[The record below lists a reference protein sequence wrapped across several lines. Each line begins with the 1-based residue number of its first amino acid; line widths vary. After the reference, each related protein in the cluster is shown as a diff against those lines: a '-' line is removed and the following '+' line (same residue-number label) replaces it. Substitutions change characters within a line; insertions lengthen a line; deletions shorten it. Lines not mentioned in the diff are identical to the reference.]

1 MSFQAYLDTI
11 KAKTGKGPDDFK
23 ALAQAKGLAGPDVKA
38 GAVLAWLKQDYGLG
52 HGHGMAIYSILKTAG
67 APETSGQERLE
78 RLFSG
83 GKAAWRAVLDR
94 AVAQLGE
101 AGAAVELSTTAGYVS
116 LLRNGRKFA
125 ILSPA
130 AGHLDIGLKR
140 TGAPFTP
147 RFVAAGTW
155 NAMVTHRVRL
165 ADAAELDREL
175 LDWLLKAYQERA

>member
-11 KAKTGKGPDDFK
+11 KTKTGKGPDDFK
-23 ALAQAKGLAGPDVKA
+23 ALAVAKGLTGPDVKA
-38 GAVLAWLKQDYGLG
+38 GAVLAWLKEDYGLG

-67 APETSGQERLE
+67 APKASVENRLG
-78 RLFSG
+78 RLFAG
-83 GKAAWRAVLDR
+83 GKAVWRGTLD
-94 AVAQLGE
+94 QLLAKLAE
-101 AGAAVELSTTAGYVS
+101 AGAAVELSPTEGYVG
-116 LLRNGRKFA
+116 LLRGGRKFA

-140 TGAPFTP
+140 AGEPFTP

-165 ADAAELDREL
+165 AGEAELDAEL
-175 LDWLLKAYQERA
+175 LDWLLRAYEERG